1 VASLFKRF
9 CADAA
14 GAVALEYAL
23 IGSLISIAVVAGAL
37 IIGTSLN
44 ASFAD
49 IATKF

>member
-23 IGSLISIAVVAGAL
+23 IGSIVSVAVIVGAMAL
-37 IIGTSLN
+37 GSSLN
-44 ASFAD
+44 TTFAD
-49 IATKF
+49 IAARF

>member
-9 CADAA
+9 RADFA

-44 ASFAD
+44 TSFAD
-49 IATKF
+49 LATNF

>member
-9 CADAA
+9 CADAV

-23 IGSLISIAVVAGAL
+23 IGSLISIAIVAGVL

-44 ASFAD
+44 ATFAD
-49 IATKF
+49 IATNF